1 MQLTKKKFF
10 GSGVATLIIPN
21 EETNDIMK
29 IAKSLEKVAFLIKG
43 VSEKIES
50 EAKEQ
55 KSRFLG
61 MLLGTLGAI
70 L

>member
-1 MQLTKKKFF
+1 MT
-10 GSGVATLIIPN
+10 TLIIPN

-29 IAKSLEKVAFLIKG
+29 IVKSLEKVTFLIKG
-43 VSEKIES
+43 VSETIES